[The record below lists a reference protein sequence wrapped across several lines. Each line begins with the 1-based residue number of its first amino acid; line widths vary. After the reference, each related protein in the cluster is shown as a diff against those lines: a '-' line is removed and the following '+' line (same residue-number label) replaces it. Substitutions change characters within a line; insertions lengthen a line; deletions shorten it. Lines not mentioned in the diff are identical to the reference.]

1 LTFVLRPADFFIHFD
16 FIRSLPMLRICS
28 AYWILLL
35 LIFPAISGAQT
46 TNQFSGWLAAFGRVE
61 LKNQFSLHI
70 ESQLRS
76 TDNLEQI
83 QSVLLRVGLNYNLK
97 KNQIFTIG
105 YAYIS
110 SRRTA
115 DGVTGY
121 GPEDRIWEQFVLNE
135 AFSVQTHGISIQNR
149 FRLEQRFIGQSVVED
164 GQLETSGFSFV
175 QRIRYFARMIVP
187 FAKTS
192 AGFNKGAFFSLQDE
206 VFVNIGDLS
215 VVNGKYFDQNRAYF
229 SIGYRFS
236 PKNDTEIG
244 YMNQYVLNKGM
255 ARTSNNILQIATYIK
270 L

>member
-1 LTFVLRPADFFIHFD
+1 MIRIFITYLIVLFLICPAV
-16 FIRSLPMLRICS
+16 SN
-28 AYWILLL
+28 
-35 LIFPAISGAQT
+35 AQT

-83 QSVLLRVGLNYNLK
+83 QSVLFRVGLNYNLK
-97 KNQIFTIG
+97 KNEIFTVG

-110 SRRTA
+110 SRRVV
-115 DGVTGY
+115 DGISGY

-135 AFSVQTHGISIQNR
+135 AFSLQEHSITIQNR

-164 GQLETSGFSFV
+164 GQLVTSGFSFV

-187 FAKTS
+187 FAKTP

-206 VFVNIGDLS
+206 VFVNIGDVS
-215 VVNGKYFDQNRAYF
+215 VVNGKYFDQNRAYL
-229 SIGYRFS
+229 SVGYRFS

-244 YMNQYVLNKGM
+244 YMNQYVLNKGT
-255 ARTSNNILQIATYIK
+255 ARTSNNILQIATYIR